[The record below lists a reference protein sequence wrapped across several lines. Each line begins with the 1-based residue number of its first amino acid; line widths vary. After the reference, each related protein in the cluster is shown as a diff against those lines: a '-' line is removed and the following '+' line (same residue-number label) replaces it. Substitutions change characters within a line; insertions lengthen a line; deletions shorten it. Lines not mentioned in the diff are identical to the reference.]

1 MSRETA
7 LLTFGIGP
15 VHTFIAQ
22 ARRVSDVWS
31 GSYLLSHLIRQ
42 AISFVRRQEGC
53 EMVFPYLE
61 RDDKRIPE
69 GMPNRFVC
77 RVPAERAESLAQG
90 MKAEVLRIWR
100 EVVVQ
105 GALHDLIPVLHPS
118 AEIRSRQVDSLLDFS
133 WSWTPESEGYASAS
147 IEGARLYAAARQFR
161 PFAQISETGEK
172 CAVCG
177 ERSALPN
184 GIRDKVRD
192 AWKEAAEHAE
202 SRKRFFREDQG
213 RLCLVCSAKR
223 VFPIRERWNQR
234 FAAFDEFKPNDR
246 VPYFAM
252 VKMDGDRMGTILS
265 RGPNEVSGDLEEFHR
280 EVSQALTRFAKGLQ
294 NDHSADLN
302 LDGLDA
308 TPIVRT
314 DRLPQLI
321 YAGGDDVLFV
331 CDPRDALALVRGIR
345 QRYIASFEK
354 ARPYLPN
361 ESNPFTISAAILFA
375 HFSHPAGLLF
385 HEVEDTLKYVAK
397 AKAGRDAVALKL
409 IKRGGPPEEV
419 AFQWVDGK
427 APDGGWVELLERVTG
442 LLRSGELSSRQSF
455 TLRLE
460 EGTLKSVFQK
470 DEALWIRWLSE
481 RLSRN
486 EGMSGQADEL
496 GRLVAP
502 FFVHDY
508 AAALR
513 IARFLGREVE
523 R

>member
-1 MSRETA
+1 MSRGTA

-42 AISFVRRQEGC
+42 AISFVRNQSGC
-53 EMVFPYLE
+53 GMVFPYLAPGE
-61 RDDKRIPE
+61 NIPE
-69 GMPNRFVC
+69 GLPNRFVC
-77 RVPAERAESLAQG
+77 RVPAERAESIAEG
-90 MKAEVLRIWR
+90 MRDAVLHLWR
-100 EVVVQ
+100 DVVVQ
-105 GALHDLIPVLHPS
+105 GALHDLIPALHPS

-133 WSWTPESEGYASAS
+133 WSWTPEREGYAAAS
-147 IEGARLYAAARQFR
+147 LEGARLYAAARHFR
-161 PFAQISETGEK
+161 PFSQIGETGEK

-184 GIRDKVRD
+184 GIRDTVRD
-192 AWKEAAEHAE
+192 AWKEAAENAE
-202 SRKRFFREDQG
+202 SKRRFFREDQG

-223 VFPIRERWNQR
+223 VFPIREMWNQR
-234 FAAFDEFKPNDR
+234 FAAFDEFQPNER

-252 VKMDGDRMGTILS
+252 VKMDGDRMGSILS
-265 RGPNEVSGDLEEFHR
+265 RGQDQVSGDLEAFHR

-294 NDHSADLN
+294 NDRSADLN
-302 LDGLDA
+302 LSALNDPPL
-308 TPIVRT
+308 VRT
-314 DRLPQLI
+314 DRPPQLI

-345 QRYIASFEK
+345 QRYIESFAE
-354 ARPYLPN
+354 ARPYLPDQ
-361 ESNPFTISAAILFA
+361 SNPFTISAAVLFA
-375 HFSHPAGLLF
+375 HPAHPAGLLF

-409 IKRGGPPEEV
+409 IKRGGPPVEV
-419 AFQWVDGK
+419 AFRWSDEK
-427 APDGGWVELLERVTG
+427 APGGGWVELLERITD

-460 EGTLKSVFQK
+460 EGTLQGVFQK
-470 DEALWIRWLSE
+470 DEARWRDWLSE

-486 EGMSGQADEL
+486 EGMSGKADEL
-496 GRLVAP
+496 GGLVAP
-502 FFVHDY
+502 FFVHDH